1 VKDDIRVL
9 VLDDSPLVR
18 TILVGMLSS
27 APEFEVADEAR
38 DGEEAIRLATV
49 LRPDVITMD
58 IRMPRL
64 DGLEATRQIMRT
76 TPTPIVVVANSVYET
91 DMNIAFNAVAAGA
104 LTVVEK
110 PRGLGATNWLLPSD

>member
-1 VKDDIRVL
+1 MKDDIRVL

-104 LTVVEK
+104 LTVVE
-110 PRGLGATNWLLPSD
+110 